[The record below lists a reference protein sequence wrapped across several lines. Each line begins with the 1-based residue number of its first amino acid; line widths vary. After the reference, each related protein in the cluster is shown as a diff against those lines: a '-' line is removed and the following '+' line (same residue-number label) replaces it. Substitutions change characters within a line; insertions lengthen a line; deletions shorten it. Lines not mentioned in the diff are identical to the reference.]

1 MRIVRPASIH
11 PSLCRARPWAVL
23 VAASALCVLLP
34 APASA
39 GANDAPLLECTGA
52 VKQTYTPGL
61 HVLPRFVTYKGTIEY
76 KSCVGDREITSG
88 TYRETL
94 EYIASC
100 TVNGGPSQATIRWN
114 NGQAS
119 ELKVVGVEADV
130 VGNVQVFT
138 SVGNVASGRY
148 SGHAVNIV
156 TALPKLSSLAD
167 CLTPSGL
174 TSVQGSSTLTIVGL

>member
-1 MRIVRPASIH
+1 MRVVRSI
-11 PSLCRARPWAVL
+11 PIRRSRRAWAALL
-23 VAASALCVLLP
+23 VALALCLLAPTSASARG
-34 APASA
+34 S
-39 GANDAPLLECTGA
+39 DAPLLECTGT

-61 HVLPRFVTYKGTIEY
+61 HVLPRFVTYRGTIEY
-76 KSCVGDREITSG
+76 SNCVGDVEITSA

-94 EYIASC
+94 EYFASC
-100 TVNGGPSQATIRWN
+100 TANGGPSEATIRWN

-138 SVGNVASGRY
+138 SVGKVVSGRY
-148 SGHAVNIV
+148 SGHAVNII

-174 TSVQGSSTLTIVGL
+174 TEVQGSSTLTIVGL